1 MNLLLFFFIL
11 FQKSS
16 EKLSD
21 VIGQQLNDYIKDEGV
36 VRLLQSF
43 LHPHKCIIE
52 RKESPQ
58 AVRVDYLVSIS
69 FYFHVTY
76 L

>member
-1 MNLLLFFFIL
+1 MI
-11 FQKSS
+11 S
-16 EKLSD
+16 
-21 VIGQQLNDYIKDEGV
+21 QQLNDYIKDEGV
-36 VRLLQSF
+36 IRLLQSF

-69 FYFHVTY
+69 HGIPSVFM
-76 L
+76 